1 MKRFGMYNNDFN
13 SLFECYEQVSGVV
26 TERDLPKYR
35 GSSPVSVN
43 TGSSFDDINS
53 LSIQKIKNKRPVED
67 QISKSYMAKNVT
79 IISDDG
85 QGGVILSGE
94 TEDGYI
100 LHVTIV
106 YNDQTAS
113 VVVTRDGGEMERLE
127 VRETESVSTPIV
139 ISNNVMRITYDL
151 SGGESSES
159 I

>member
-13 SLFECYEQVSGVV
+13 DLFECYEQVTGVV

-43 TGSSFDDINS
+43 IDSSFGDINN
-53 LSIQKIKNKRPVED
+53 LSIQKVKNKRPVED
-67 QISKSYMAKNVT
+67 QISKSYVAKNVT
-79 IISDDG
+79 VISDDG
-85 QGGVILSGE
+85 QGGIILSGE
-94 TEDGYI
+94 TDDGYI
-100 LHVTIV
+100 LHITVV

-127 VRETESVSTPIV
+127 VRETDSVSNPIV
-139 ISNNVMRITYDL
+139 INNNTLRITYDM
-151 SGGESSES
+151 SGGESDES